1 MSGAIE
7 KRSNFLQYERSSS
20 RFPFIRRRAQL
31 VRTSR
36 SRPAACPEPSSDRG
50 AQRAARQAP
59 RRFGRRDRGADRGRR
74 EAHAGDH
81 PRDPCS
87 PHAASAARI
96 RGDPGRSAERGAA
109 GRLHRHVDDKPQ
121 GGRPG
126 GENCPE
132 LDPYGGAFAPEWRR
146 SEPSSPKAPVEGPA
160 TFGAARVCSVELA
173 LQDLKTAAHELAG
186 GDRPEIPAQSSENVE
201 SAPGIGW
208 RQRAG
213 AGLAPDGGSYAQGA
227 FNGIG
232 LASGALLG
240 GGDRPESP
248 QEDIETI
255 RSAPGNGWLGWAAGG
270 SGALPSPL
278 VPYPIRPGRVRT
290 AFWRASAN
298 LHPERRLATVAAF
311 EVAVTGERPQRKE
324 L

>member
-1 MSGAIE
+1 MSEPLEAALPLAPSPPPTEARGARLARLRGVSVAEIAARIGVGE
-7 KRSNFLQYERSSS
+7 KRMRAI
-20 RFPFIRRRAQL
+20 IRETLARRMPHPPQEFVAIQVGRLNEALL
-31 VRTSR
+31 VAFSAMSTTNLKAVDQVVKIVRNST
-36 SRPAACPEPSSDRG
+36 PMAAPSPRNG
-50 AQRAARQAP
+50 AAPNRQAP
-59 RRFGRRDRGADRGRR
+59 KRLSKGRR
-74 EAHAGDH
+74 
-81 PRDPCS
+81 
-87 PHAASAARI
+87 
-96 RGDPGRSAERGAA
+96 RSARRGYAA
-109 GRLHRHVDDKPQ
+109 WNWRCRTLKPPLTNSPAAIA
-121 GGRPG
+121 RKFRRKALKMLNPR
-126 GENCPE
+126 PE
-132 LDPYGGAFAPEWRR
+132 LLA
-146 SEPSSPKAPVEGPA
+146 SE
-160 TFGAARVCSVELA
+160 ARAS
-173 LQDLKTAAHELAG
+173 
-186 GDRPEIPAQSSENVE
+186 
-201 SAPGIGW
+201 
-208 RQRAG
+208 

-298 LHPERRLATVAAF
+298 LHPEQRLATVAAF